1 MLLQSLSDPLHTH
14 LFRMA
19 EQVYPDAVV
28 NGTIF
33 NRLPTKKADIKKPT
47 RIATVV
53 FGLLFF
59 LNNFFIHIFPLS
71 IKYMGFANKLQ
82 YSNILISLGAKHEA
96 FKWL

>member
-1 MLLQSLSDPLHTH
+1 
-14 LFRMA
+14 MA

-47 RIATVV
+47 RIAMVV
-53 FGLLFF
+53 FWFVVFF
-59 LNNFFIHIFPLS
+59 LNNFFIHIFPVS
-71 IKYMGFANKLQ
+71 IKYMRFANKLQ